1 MKAEIWEDRNYKWH
15 FSFEKI
21 RRKEKRK
28 KITIEGGAQREE
40 IKREKKI
47 K

>member
-1 MKAEIWEDRNYKWH
+1 MSIFFLKRFVE
-15 FSFEKI
+15 
-21 RRKEKRK
+21 RKKEK